1 VGLQE
6 SVSELRIHLSTRRL
20 LRLNHALVILLLA
33 IDCIARAWRIQLA
46 GRAAGGALS
55 FRDALRLNLYGEAA
69 ATFTP
74 NRLGGEPARFLG
86 MTWSGMRVVTSLVAL
101 GVEVAAEWPVFGVV
115 AIALGAYYVPDWSEA
130 IGRFLTHN
138 LARDLLAIELVALL
152 VLIVIWGLQRL
163 ARAGAVRHRV
173 RRQWRVALAHVRRAP
188 WWVLIAG
195 AVLTAI
201 SLAARALIL
210 PALVWGHPDA
220 PPFALMFFG
229 SLALLHAPLV
239 VPLPSGG
246 GGIEV
251 AFLSGFAGDFGSGH
265 QVTMLLL
272 WRFYTTMLLTALGMY
287 LLVRTHGAAAAK
299 ELFTVG
305 WFRRRKSARAP
316 SP

>member
-1 VGLQE
+1 MR
-6 SVSELRIHLSTRRL
+6 ELRFPVSAGRL
-20 LRLNHALVILLLA
+20 LRLNHALALVLLA
-33 IDCIARAWRIQLA
+33 VDCLARAWRIQLA
-46 GRAAGGALS
+46 SRAAGGALS
-55 FRDALRLNLYGEAA
+55 LRDALRLNLYGEAA

-86 MTWSGMRVVTSLVAL
+86 MTWSGMRVVTALVAL
-101 GVEVAAEWPVFGVV
+101 GVEVAAEWPVFGLV
-115 AIALGAYYVPDWSEA
+115 AIALAAYYVPDWSATVE
-130 IGRFLTHN
+130 RFLTHN
-138 LARDLLAIELVALL
+138 LARDLLTIELLAL
-152 VLIVIWGLQRL
+152 VTLILIWTLQRL
-163 ARAGAVRHRV
+163 VRAGAIRHRV

-188 WWVLIAG
+188 SWVLFAG
-195 AVLTAI
+195 ALLTVI

-210 PALVWGHPDA
+210 PALVWGHPGA
-220 PPFALMFFG
+220 PPFAVMFFG

-251 AFLSGFAGDFGSGH
+251 AFLSGFAGDFGPGH

-272 WRFYTTMLLTALGMY
+272 WRFYTTILLTALGVY
-287 LLVRTHGAAAAK
+287 LLVRTHGVVAAK

-305 WFRRRKSARAP
+305 WFRRKRSALGGGP